1 MKRALISVSD
11 KTGIVAFAQGLV
23 AADFEIISTGG
34 TFSVLEKAGVPVTP
48 IDEVTHFPEMLDGRV
63 KTLHPN
69 IHGGLLA
76 KRDEPT
82 HMAALAE
89 HEITP
94 IDLVCVNLYPFKET
108 IQKPA
113 ITQEQAIEQI
123 DIGGPSMLRSAA
135 KNFKS
140 VYVVVDQ
147 ADYDETLAQL
157 QQDDVTYRRHLAAKA
172 FRHTAAYDSLIAGYL
187 SDADAVEFPEKLSL
201 TYDFKQALRYGEN
214 AHQKAAFYQS
224 ALPSAFSIAAAHQLH
239 GKELSYNNIKDAD
252 AAIKV
257 AAEFSEP
264 CVVAMKHMN
273 PCGVGLGTTIY
284 DAWQKAFAA
293 DSVSIFGGII
303 ALNREVD
310 VQTAN
315 ALHEL
320 FLEIVIAPSF
330 APEALAILEKKKNIR
345 LMTLDFEQ
353 AAKADRFETVSVL
366 GGLLVQERDRLMDQA
381 SELKTVTTK
390 APTEDE
396 KEALLFAQR
405 VVKHVKSNAI
415 VVATKDQTLGVG
427 AGQMNR
433 VGSVKIA
440 LEQALANGMQAPF
453 VLASDAFFP
462 MDDSVAYAA
471 EHGITAII
479 QPGGSIKDQ
488 DSIDMANQKGVSMVF
503 TNRRHFKH

>member
-89 HEITP
+89 HEIAP

-108 IQKPA
+108 IQKPE
-113 ITQEQAIEQI
+113 ITQAQAIEQI

-366 GGLLVQERDRLMDQA
+366 GGLLVQERDRLTDQA

>member
-63 KTLHPN
+63 KTIHPN

-89 HEITP
+89 HEIAP

-108 IQKPA
+108 IQKPE

-366 GGLLVQERDRLMDQA
+366 GGLLVQERDRLTDQA

-415 VVATKDQTLGVG
+415 VVATKDQTLGV
-427 AGQMNR
+427 R
-433 VGSVKIA
+433 WCR
-440 LEQALANGMQAPF
+440 
-453 VLASDAFFP
+453 SD
-462 MDDSVAYAA
+462 
-471 EHGITAII
+471 E
-479 QPGGSIKDQ
+479 PGWL
-488 DSIDMANQKGVSMVF
+488 
-503 TNRRHFKH
+503 R